1 MSIPEQFERW
11 QADWQARQGL
21 ERTLSVRW
29 LWNPRSEPLS
39 NVTLREFEGVLLDIR
54 PATSYEQN
62 TCLPAILVPPLVNAH
77 THLEFSELAAPIE
90 PARPFP
96 EWIRSVIR
104 FRQQRGHNGDE
115 CLASGLN
122 ECRAGAVGLVADI
135 ATSDILPAHADV
147 ECIRF
152 REAIGLSPERIQQQS
167 AAAQSFLQQHSG
179 SRRTGLSPHAPYTV
193 HPDLMDQL
201 MSMAEQFQVPVAMHL
216 AETTEE
222 LELLQSGSGPLAEFL
237 RGMNLFDSRTF
248 PGGRSVREFLEQLS
262 RAPLALAVHGNY
274 FNSDDLRFLQEHP
287 QITTVYCPRT
297 HAWFGHTQH
306 PILRMMQMGLN
317 VVLGTDSRA
326 SNPDLSI
333 WKELQHLAVYQP
345 QIPTADLLAMI
356 TITAA
361 TALRHPPL
369 SQFLATG
376 TRLSGTLISAPPGLP
391 FRSLIGHHQT
401 QPILRIS

>member
-1 MSIPEQFERW
+1 MSIPDQFERW

-21 ERTLSVRW
+21 ERTFSVRW
-29 LWNPRSEPLS
+29 LWNPQAEPMS
-39 NVTLREFEGVLLDIR
+39 NVTLREFEHAVLDIR
-54 PATSYEQN
+54 PATSAEEN
-62 TCLPAILVPPLVNAH
+62 ACLPAILVPPLVNAH
-77 THLEFSELAAPIE
+77 THLEFSELAEPIE

-104 FRQQRGHNGDE
+104 FRQQRGHSGDV
-115 CLASGLN
+115 CLGAGLN
-122 ECRAGAVGLVADI
+122 ECEANGVGLVADI
-135 ATSDILPAHADV
+135 ATTDILPDHPAV

-167 AAAQSFLQQHSG
+167 AAAMSFLQQHRD
-179 SRRTGLSPHAPYTV
+179 SRNTGLSPHAPYTV

-222 LELLQSGSGPLAEFL
+222 LELLQSGTGSLADFL
-237 RGMNLFDSRTF
+237 RSMNLFDSRTF

-262 RAPLALAVHGNY
+262 RAPRTLAIHGNY
-274 FNSDDLRFLQEHP
+274 FNADDLLFLQEHP
-287 QITTVYCPRT
+287 QVTTVFCPRT
-297 HAWFGHTQH
+297 HSWFGHPQH
-306 PILRMMQMGLN
+306 PIVRMMQMGLN

-333 WKELQHLAVYQP
+333 WRELQHLAIYQP

-356 TITAA
+356 TTAAA
-361 TALRHPPL
+361 TALGHPGL
-369 SQFLATG
+369 SQSLVTG
-376 TRLSGTLISAPPGLP
+376 SRLSGTLISAPPGLP
-391 FRSLIGHHQT
+391 FRSLIGHHQA